1 MNRNRIF
8 AGVVVVATLAAGV
21 WIGTAIAK
29 GVPTESALTYGG
41 VVTDSDGKPPA
52 AATDVLV
59 TFYDAVS
66 GGAAVC
72 ASAKTQAAAG
82 SGRFSVTLPKACA
95 DAVHA
100 KQNLWSE
107 VAVGP
112 AQTKLPRQR
121 IGAVPYALE
130 AQGAVV
136 AGDVD
141 CKGCVG
147 VAKMKFDADVDLG
160 GKALK
165 AGSIDLGP
173 GAGDELDSAKVKTL
187 TGGGNADAL
196 HTHAGLGGAGAGAT
210 IKFHGITSV
219 SLQPGPTTG
228 YHTFTNACAQQYGA
242 SRICSVSM
250 LEGMFPEPRPSA
262 HAWLF
267 ADGHSAQGSPGKFV
281 SNRIGGST
289 TVNNKFTYNCQDTS
303 TILPFNSN
311 GSGQGVAM
319 LGTGKIEPV
328 PCTSQLP
335 VMCCGL

>member
-1 MNRNRIF
+1 MSHKTTLTGL
-8 AGVVVVATLAAGV
+8 AVVLALAAGV
-21 WIGTAIAK
+21 WIGTAVAK
-29 GVPTESALTYGG
+29 GVPSESALTYGG
-41 VVTDSDGKPPA
+41 VVTDTDGKPPA

-82 SGRFSVTLPKACA
+82 SGRFSITLPKACA

-136 AGDVD
+136 AADVD

-165 AGSIDLGP
+165 AGSVDFGP

-196 HTHAGLGGAGAGAT
+196 HTHAGLGSGGGGAT
-210 IKFHGITSV
+210 IKFHGITSA
-219 SLQPGPTTG
+219 SFQSDPKGG
-228 YHTFTNACAQQYGA
+228 YHVFTNACAQQYGA
-242 SRICSVSM
+242 SRICSTEM
-250 LEGMFPEPRPSA
+250 IERMFPEPRPQA
-262 HAWLF
+262 TAWLF
-267 ADGHSAQGSPGKFV
+267 GSG
-281 SNRIGGST
+281 
-289 TVNNKFTYNCQDTS
+289 NNPNGWSLRFAPSGAINCAG
-303 TILPFNSN
+303 SN
-311 GSGQGVAM
+311 GSPFTLSSGYGGRAM
-319 LGTGKIEPV
+319 TPDGAIESKPCVGT
-328 PCTSQLP
+328 SLP